1 MEAYCLQGSV
11 VNRSRYVI
19 IIKYDK
25 KFRENIFIE
34 DLDMQVLCLQAVEEL
49 SAAEIIKKINK
60 KKLFTVGAPL
70 ALKEK
75 SKIVLGGNKCK
86 LLRQYSRQELTYR
99 KGSSISL
106 WLENGVCIVN
116 DNVIHQRDIYLYY
129 DDKVSEGAKKVVAD
143 LVTNLPLILVEPDIE
158 ARIQQ
163 LQGCFYPENTFSYQD
178 GTVWG
183 AIWAHFSWLIY
194 VVNAAWLKYLSNPA
208 DRRLLRQLRVRLRW
222 LRSIL
227 SFFRP
232 VFKQDSCKEWQLQLR
247 NSGVELGSVRE
258 LDVMLLSLENLALA
272 TAEGKENSSC
282 LQRYFTKH
290 RQNKLNN
297 LTKNITLGQK
307 TLELATFVIWLQKQ
321 PLLPAYTKVNFRQI
335 VLKRLKKWNTKLLA
349 TTSNKK
355 VLYDMKEAHSVR
367 IRIKKM
373 RYVLLSLVEFGNGN
387 GKITRQL
394 KQLQDLLGIM
404 HDDYTNGLFVRKLK
418 GASKNHREEVLL
430 FSGWESAKV
439 ESSQALLEATWGD
452 FNEELSVWKKSL
464 TK

>member
-1 MEAYCLQGSV
+1 
-11 VNRSRYVI
+11 
-19 IIKYDK
+19 
-25 KFRENIFIE
+25 
-34 DLDMQVLCLQAVEEL
+34 MQVLCLQAVEEL

-60 KKLFTVGAPL
+60 KKLFALGTPI

-75 SKIVLGGNKCK
+75 SKIELSGNKCK
-86 LLRQYSRQELTYR
+86 LLRQYSRQELTCR
-99 KGSSISL
+99 RGSSISL
-106 WLENGVCIVN
+106 WLETGVCIVN
-116 DNVIHQRDIYLYY
+116 DNVIQQRDIYLYY
-129 DDKVSEGAKKVVAD
+129 DDKALEGAKKVVAD
-143 LVTNLPLILVEPDIE
+143 LVANLPLILVEPDIE

-163 LQGCFYPENTFSYQD
+163 LQGCFYPENTFCYQE

-183 AIWAHFSWLIY
+183 AVWAHFGWLIY
-194 VVNAAWLKYLSNPA
+194 VVNAAWLKYLRNPA

-222 LRSIL
+222 LRSLL

-232 VFKQDSCKEWQLQLR
+232 VFKQDSCKAWQLKLR
-247 NSGVELGSVRE
+247 SSGVELGDMRE

-272 TAEGKENSSC
+272 TADSAEGKEKPGC
-282 LQRYFTKH
+282 LHMYFAKH
-290 RQNKLNN
+290 RENKLNN

-307 TLELATFVIWLQKQ
+307 TLELATFVIWLQTQ
-321 PLLPAYTKVNFRQI
+321 PLLPAYTQGDFRQI

-349 TTSNKK
+349 TTSNKD

-373 RYVLLSLVEFGNGN
+373 RYVLLSLVEFGHGN

-418 GASKNHREEVLL
+418 GASKHQREEVLL

-452 FNEELSVWKKSL
+452 FNEELSAWEKSL